1 MARKKL
7 HVNPSNEQGCVKN
20 STQLS
25 RRRFFIFYYFVWAPA
40 QGSLK
45 IKITT
50 AAVNYNGPAAAEWL
64 ILLLFTSVVL
74 CCGQRRGMPRVRIN
88 FNDARRAHQR
98 IIISCDA
105 RARAEMRYVGQQQ
118 RISIHLSLSAS
129 PFSISSLSSQ
139 QVHVY
144 YLK

>member
-64 ILLLFTSVVL
+64 ILLLFTVTLSRWCCVVVSAVECPVCAYIL
-74 CCGQRRGMPRVRIN
+74 MMRA
-88 FNDARRAHQR
+88 ARTK
-98 IIISCDA
+98 
-105 RARAEMRYVGQQQ
+105 G
-118 RISIHLSLSAS
+118 L
-129 PFSISSLSSQ
+129 
-139 QVHVY
+139 
-144 YLK
+144 